1 MEGSRVTESEMLI
14 KIKVLFTFSSY
25 DSETNQLQIRI
36 VCVGKCWKQKFMA
49 VCESQFT
56 SQMY

>member
-36 VCVGKCWKQKFMA
+36 VLVGKCWKQKITL